1 MPGRRWKVYSEASSL
16 TSTLSATFMTTS
28 GTMSAC
34 SWSGIQ
40 VFQRVKFS

>member
-1 MPGRRWKVYSEASSL
+1 MPGRRWKVKEVASSL
-16 TSTLSATFMTTS
+16 TWTNSATFITTS